1 MARLQGR
8 DWIFEKMEL
17 AVSGEIEAEADKKKS
32 TSRKWIVT
40 VWAMFVGTLVVVF
53 EGVCAF
59 MGREAPQGF
68 AGLATLLFS
77 TGIAY
82 IGGNVLQK
90 KIYSDGPQRE
100 E

>member
-1 MARLQGR
+1 
-8 DWIFEKMEL
+8 MEL
-17 AVSGEIEAEADKKKS
+17 AVSGEVESEVDKKKS

-40 VWAMFVGTLVVVF
+40 VWAMFVGTLIVVF

-90 KIYSDGPQRE
+90 KIVSDEDRRQ
-100 E
+100 